1 MISPLS
7 EINNY
12 SHSFLIV
19 VKVYDVI
26 TLISRNSLF
35 QESRSK
41 YWEYIP
47 SAILQSKQFI
57 DESSSQSGLPVITA
71 FRIGIS
77 GEIIYI
83 VEAIDQLTIQHAM
96 VNSS

>member
-57 DESSSQSGLPVITA
+57 DESSPQSGVPVITA
-71 FRIGIS
+71 FRIRMS
-77 GEIIYI
+77 EEIMYV
-83 VEAIDQLTIQHAM
+83 VEAINRLTM